1 MIHGVNQ
8 DTARY
13 KEQRNIGSPRIV
25 SAENRHGEPL
35 NEVRHQPQDLPSSH
49 AVCTKQT
56 YQENP
61 DRVTEAL
68 QNSANS
74 ALFIFRESGC
84 ISHINDTTITDING
98 IAGSS
103 VCPKT
108 VNLEKRNM
116 LTPKK
121 ITQKPQKQLSCY
133 VTSLEHA
140 RAESANRAIH
150 VQEKQQE
157 PANEANHREN
167 ACTRLANETIADN
180 NNCRR
185 TRQLIGLNATNAD
198 ERQGQTANNS
208 TQQMSKERSDAAIYR
223 ELDNQVTHL
232 ERKQPGH
239 HRVHIRK
246 KKGLLS
252 ANSGLQLRRSKRLA
266 KDPSAAID
274 RQPDMDAQLIHRQAV
289 GCQAVSPNGLMP
301 IATTYDGQTESEPDE
316 QSTASPVQYLSDP
329 PDIDRIINN
338 LCTSSFPSHEIRQT
352 RCNELE
358 NLHSTPIPSSNPDM
372 SDPQH
377 FSSNPD
383 RSDPEHFSSNHDMS
397 DPEDFSSNPD
407 MSDPEHFS
415 SNPDMSDPEQFAR
428 TYIPMD
434 VRRAL
439 AKLSSKSLIH
449 HMMSQPIS
457 GESYS
462 YMHDSMDSKGQDVQ
476 LASQNKGIFYF
487 CDPYCAW
494 HE

>member
-1 MIHGVNQ
+1 
-8 DTARY
+8 
-13 KEQRNIGSPRIV
+13 
-25 SAENRHGEPL
+25 
-35 NEVRHQPQDLPSSH
+35 
-49 AVCTKQT
+49 
-56 YQENP
+56 
-61 DRVTEAL
+61 
-68 QNSANS
+68 
-74 ALFIFRESGC
+74 
-84 ISHINDTTITDING
+84 
-98 IAGSS
+98 
-103 VCPKT
+103 
-108 VNLEKRNM
+108 
-116 LTPKK
+116 
-121 ITQKPQKQLSCY
+121 
-133 VTSLEHA
+133 
-140 RAESANRAIH
+140 
-150 VQEKQQE
+150 
-157 PANEANHREN
+157 
-167 ACTRLANETIADN
+167 
-180 NNCRR
+180 
-185 TRQLIGLNATNAD
+185 
-198 ERQGQTANNS
+198 
-208 TQQMSKERSDAAIYR
+208 
-223 ELDNQVTHL
+223 
-232 ERKQPGH
+232 
-239 HRVHIRK
+239 
-246 KKGLLS
+246 
-252 ANSGLQLRRSKRLA
+252 LA

-301 IATTYDGQTESEPDE
+301 IATTYDRQTESEPDE

-372 SDPQH
+372 SDPEQ

-383 RSDPEHFSSNHDMS
+383 MSDPEHFSSNPDMS

-439 AKLSSKSLIH
+439 AKLSSKTLIH
-449 HMMSQPIS
+449 HT